1 MEKQSW
7 IPLPAVTEATEGQI
21 AVGHTGMPVGL
32 DLERI
37 ELNVRALRRGVIGL
51 GGYER
56 LSLSAYAGD
65 TDQYTYGA
73 NGADASG
80 AGTAAFGV
88 SIQKADA
95 AQFEGQ
101 SDADRNARHVR
112 NGMLGIQWNS
122 NALNQRLDLHEQ
134 YDPAVRASQL
144 DKVIRQQS
152 IQGIYSH
159 NVRTLFRE
167 RRPTSNALV
176 MGIDALFVG
185 SVLMGAVTEDA
196 RVAGDIIIQRLLLM
210 KMMLPGFGSF
220 ITGNSFKDYVT
231 DPLFWSVRPFR
242 ATAAAGVLA
251 TRKLV
256 RAAS

>member
-51 GGYER
+51 GGYEC
-56 LSLSAYAGD
+56 LSLSAYTGD
-65 TDQYTYGA
+65 TDQYAYGV
-73 NGADASG
+73 NGTDASG

-88 SIQKADA
+88 SIQKAETSHLDS
-95 AQFEGQ
+95 Q
-101 SDADRNARHVR
+101 SEAGKNTGHIR
-112 NGMLGIQWNS
+112 NGSLGIQWNS
-122 NALNQRLDLHEQ
+122 NALSQQIELHEQ

-152 IQGIYSH
+152 IEGIYQH
-159 NVRTLFRE
+159 NVSSLMQE
-167 RRPTSNALV
+167 RSGMSNALYA
-176 MGIDALFVG
+176 GADAVLVG
-185 SVLMGAVTEDA
+185 TVLANILMGEG
-196 RVAGDIIIQRLLLM
+196 RVAAETLTFRLMLMNIVIPVIGTSLNRNSWGDYI
-210 KMMLPGFGSF
+210 
-220 ITGNSFKDYVT
+220 T
-231 DPLFWSVRPFR
+231 DPVFWSVRPLR
-242 ATAAAGVLA
+242 VAAATGVLA